1 MNSTQPL
8 VSVIIPYYNHGR
20 HLHQAVHSALR
31 AYSGPTEIVI
41 VDDGS
46 TEAKASVFLENAQ
59 TISPCVRVIK
69 KQNGGLSSARNAGL
83 AEAKGDFIQFLD
95 SDDLLVPGKIDLQI
109 DHFQIQPRIDISISN
124 YLLCDELGTHFSRD
138 GDPISRFSFSLS
150 DFLFYW
156 ERGFSIP
163 IHCGLF
169 RRSAFKGILFDTT
182 VAGKEDWI
190 FWCRQAHGL
199 RRFGYAPVYG
209 AIYRQNALGM
219 SKSFR
224 SMGENWLMAAE
235 RIRQAVG
242 CQDPR
247 FEKDVQTWYRSFYLP
262 RILNE
267 TEASE
272 GQRGGIQQKSTG
284 NVPAAIE
291 TSRMKWVRSFAARQ
305 TPPVDTPLFSVIV
318 PVYNHYDH
326 LAACLESI
334 ASQEVSGGVEV
345 IIADDRSSDSRV
357 RPLLREFARVV
368 PNARL
373 LLNDH
378 NLGISATQNSAV
390 KIATGE
396 YVAFVDCD
404 DALEPNALSV
414 VAESI
419 KPSTDYLFT
428 DRTDMDERGEPIRV
442 ARYGGYPWLHAS
454 GDVKRDLL
462 DAMVASHLKVIRR
475 ATYESVGG
483 SDPRYSGVQDWE
495 LALKIADAGG
505 EFVYIPRAL
514 YRHRLHAGS
523 VTSSESVRQFW
534 LSNVAR
540 RHYAVRWLG
549 RTLAD
554 EVAMR
559 RAALACANIVN
570 GKPVNDREVLL
581 LREFRVPDSVEVVKK
596 AWRAGQIC
604 VYAPHAEAT
613 VPEMNLVREYNSYF
627 DAIVAHDEAIG
638 CFFLG
643 YMWNH
648 GALHFAGEALMSRT
662 SEGAAWAEPAS
673 MHW

>member
-1 MNSTQPL
+1 MNSTQPP
-8 VSVIIPYYNHGR
+8 VTVIIPYHSHGR

-31 AYSGPTEIVI
+31 AYSGPKEILI

-46 TEAKASVFLENAQ
+46 TEAKASVFLENAKA
-59 TISPCVRVIK
+59 ISPCVRVIK

-83 AEAKGDFIQFLD
+83 AQAKGGFIQFLD

-124 YLLCDELGTHFSRD
+124 YLLCDELATHFSRD

-169 RRSAFKGILFDTT
+169 RRSAFEGISFDTT

-209 AIYRQNALGM
+209 AIYRQHAHGM

-224 SMGENWLMAAE
+224 TMGDNWLMAAE
-235 RIRQAVG
+235 RISQAVG
-242 CQDPR
+242 CEDRR
-247 FEKDVQTWYRSFYLP
+247 FRKEVQAWYRSFYLP
-262 RILNE
+262 RILSE
-267 TEASE
+267 AEASDA
-272 GQRGGIQQKSTG
+272 QRGGFLQKRTG
-284 NVPAAIE
+284 NAPAAPE
-291 TSRMKWVRSFAARQ
+291 SSKMGWERSFRDHK
-305 TPPVDTPLFSVIV
+305 TPLLDTPLFSVIV

-326 LAACLESI
+326 LTDCLASI
-334 ASQEVSGGVEV
+334 ASQEVSGGVE
-345 IIADDRSSDSRV
+345 IILADDRSSDSRV
-357 RPLLREFARVV
+357 RPLLLEFARVV
-368 PNARL
+368 PNTKL
-373 LLNDH
+373 LLNDQ
-378 NLGISATQNSAV
+378 NRGISATQNSAV
-390 KIATGE
+390 KMAKGK

-414 VAESI
+414 VADSI
-419 KPSTDYLFT
+419 RPCTDYLFT
-428 DRTDMDERGEPIRV
+428 DRTDMDELGEPIRV
-442 ARYGGYPWLHAS
+442 ARYGGYPWLRAS

-475 ATYESVGG
+475 ETYESVGG
-483 SDPRYSGVQDWE
+483 SDPRFSGVQDWE

-505 EFVYIPRAL
+505 EFVYIPRTL
-514 YRHRLHAGS
+514 YRHRIHAGS
-523 VTSSESVRQFW
+523 VTNSESVRQFW

-540 RHYAVRWLG
+540 RRYAVRWLG
-549 RTLAD
+549 RPLSD
-554 EVAMR
+554 EVAIR

-570 GKPVNDREVLL
+570 GRPVNDREVFL
-581 LREFRVPDSVEVVKK
+581 LREFRVPDSVEFVKK
-596 AWRAGQIC
+596 AWKAGQIC

-627 DAIVAHDEAIG
+627 DAILAHDETVG

-648 GALHFAGEALMSRT
+648 GALHFAGEALMSQT
-662 SEGAAWAEPAS
+662 SQAPDIAP
-673 MHW
+673 